1 MPALLMFIFI
11 KLVVFEVIGLLL
23 VGIEDKSVF
32 SVVALLHTFIGNER
46 CVDVATLTVHDP
58 ACALKDSD

>member
-1 MPALLMFIFI
+1 MPALFMFIFI
-11 KLVVFEVIGLLL
+11 KFVVFEVIGLLL

-46 CVDVATLTVHDP
+46 
-58 ACALKDSD
+58 